1 MLKSGYKKLNYNT
14 LLRNSIIYNNNKS
27 LVLNRFQSTKNT
39 NPEINKKNDI
49 SNVIINHEN
58 RNIQLKKIT
67 IVVEKQEELHSVSN
81 NNNIDINNNNNIDIN
96 NNNSSSKSNK
106 DKYSNNKNENHSLS
120 VLDKK
125 LQELQSKPVDFHYYL
140 RSLYKIHK
148 GDKLPY
154 KFGTN
159 QLHSDIRE
167 NSTMDNILNQIIKRF
182 DSPINY
188 AFGYGSKV
196 FSQGSNVDISNSQID
211 MIYAVPNPIEWH
223 QKNIIK
229 NNSDYSFL
237 KYFGSKTINYVGE
250 LGAGIY
256 FNPFI
261 DLNINKTPLELK
273 YGITSTDNL
282 IDDLTNWSTMYLSG
296 RLHKPVAIIE
306 NSAQLLFLNQY
317 NLANAVKLS
326 LLLLNKTQIKESE
339 LYLTIA
345 GLSYMGDPR
354 LKVKGEN
361 PDKVKNIV
369 ENQFLLFKSLYK
381 PFLENYFPDLI
392 QSKNSDK
399 ISNNND
405 LIYNINLSEE
415 KIANIIIELPRKF
428 RSRIFNNFKTKF
440 SNELS
445 KDKIAQDIIFN
456 PSIKILTSI
465 PEDKD
470 FSKSKISYNDLLSFN
485 SSTSSDLLFDI
496 PKLDWEYLPTIYKV
510 ENSPFIKKIAHDMKE
525 NPKLLYSILSKTVED
540 TVGSSALIQSVKG
553 ILTAGLVRSYKYA
566 MAKRRK
572 YLQAQA
578 KKGGN

>member
-1 MLKSGYKKLNYNT
+1 MLKSGYKKLYHNT
-14 LLRNSIIYNNNKS
+14 LLRNTINYNNNKS
-27 LVLNRFQSTKNT
+27 LILNRFQSTKKT
-39 NPEINKKNDI
+39 NGEINKKNDI
-49 SNVIINHEN
+49 SNVIIGHEN
-58 RNIQLKKIT
+58 RNIQMKKIT
-67 IVVEKQEELHSVSN
+67 IVVEKKDEIHSIN
-81 NNNIDINNNNNIDIN
+81 NNKNIDNNDNNITNNNNNFIN
-96 NNNSSSKSNK
+96 IKNETV
-106 DKYSNNKNENHSLS
+106 SNNDSLS

-154 KFGTN
+154 KFGKN
-159 QLHSDIRE
+159 QLHLDIRE
-167 NSTMDNILNQIIKRF
+167 NSTMDNILKQIIKRF
-182 DSPINY
+182 DSPIDY

-211 MIYAVPNPIEWH
+211 MIYAVSNPIEWH

-229 NNSDYSFL
+229 NSSDYSFL
-237 KYFGSKTINYVGE
+237 KYFGSTTINYISE

-256 FNPFI
+256 FNPFV

-273 YGITSTDNL
+273 YGITSTENL

-296 RLHKPVAIIE
+296 RLHKPVAIIK

-392 QSKNSDK
+392 QSND
-399 ISNNND
+399 SNEILNND
-405 LIYNINLSEE
+405 SIYNINLSEE
-415 KIANIIIELPRKF
+415 QVANIIIELPRKF
-428 RSRIFNNFKTKF
+428 RSRILNNFKAKF

-445 KDKIAQDIIFN
+445 KDKIAQDILFN

-465 PEDKD
+465 PENKE
-470 FSKSKISYNDLLSFN
+470 FLKSKISYNDLLSFN
-485 SSTSSDLLFDI
+485 SSTSINSLFDI
-496 PKLDWEYLPTIYKV
+496 PKSDWEYLPTIFKV
-510 ENSPFIKKIAHDMKE
+510 ENSPFIKKIAHNLKE

-572 YLQAQA
+572 YLQAQS
-578 KKGGN
+578 KN